1 MVVRAFTIINS
12 CYSIIG
18 EHHRFFFMITTSAK
32 LHSDTI
38 MGTSFNSHYRTKEAG
53 RESDAILVMF
63 LILKFLAFVVHKALL
78 LNWESCLPLDQ
89 PSKTGARVAGRFKY
103 QRLPFFCFYCVKT
116 GKILKL
122 RGILENNHY
131 SITIKVDQVGCLL
144 EDQQLVTH
152 PPRDMPS
159 SSAVLHLLIPVSNY

>member
-1 MVVRAFTIINS
+1 
-12 CYSIIG
+12 
-18 EHHRFFFMITTSAK
+18 MITTSAK
-32 LHSDTI
+32 LRSDTI

-103 QRLPFFCFYCVKT
+103 QRLPFFFAST
-116 GKILKL
+116 
-122 RGILENNHY
+122 
-131 SITIKVDQVGCLL
+131 
-144 EDQQLVTH
+144 
-152 PPRDMPS
+152 
-159 SSAVLHLLIPVSNY
+159 VSKREKY